1 MSEKPPRRGRKP
13 LPVQVEMPLP
23 PAAEII
29 ERDVELAWWQR
40 TPVIGG
46 LAASAAMLAIL
57 ALWGWLAVRAER
69 ERAAELAASLELET
83 LRAPTQVR
91 ALRIAPNPR
100 SFSASPDATIGW
112 PDPPELL
119 ELHLPV
125 AYASYTAYE
134 VVVDKVDTGRVLLM
148 NRLAPDSNRELRFSL
163 NSSAFGPG
171 EYRIELRGYTWRGER
186 VEAGWIRLVVD

>member
-1 MSEKPPRRGRKP
+1 MSEKLPRRGKKP

-29 ERDVELAWWQR
+29 EREVELAWWQR
-40 TPVIGG
+40 PPVVGG
-46 LAASAAMLAIL
+46 LAAGVALLAFI
-57 ALWGWLAVRAER
+57 ALSGWLAFRAER
-69 ERAAELAASLELET
+69 ERAAELAATLELET
-83 LRAPTQVR
+83 LRPPTRVR
-91 ALRIAPNPR
+91 PLRIAPNPR

-125 AYASYTAYE
+125 AHATYSAYE
-134 VVVDKVDTGRVLLM
+134 VIVDKVDTGRVLLI

-186 VEAGWIRLVVD
+186 VEAGWVRLVVR

>member
-1 MSEKPPRRGRKP
+1 
-13 LPVQVEMPLP
+13 VV
-23 PAAEII
+23 
-29 ERDVELAWWQR
+29 
-40 TPVIGG
+40 GG
-46 LAASAAMLAIL
+46 LAASAALLAIL
-57 ALWGWLAVRAER
+57 ALWGWLGVREAR
-69 ERAAELAASLELET
+69 ERAAELTDTLALET
-83 LRAPTQVR
+83 LRAPTRVR
-91 ALRIAPNPR
+91 PLRIEPNPR

-125 AYASYTAYE
+125 AQATYTAYE
-134 VVVDKVDTGRVLLM
+134 VIVDKVDTGRVLLL

-186 VEAGWIRLVVD
+186 VEAGWVRLVVR

>member
-1 MSEKPPRRGRKP
+1 MSDKPARRGKKP

-29 ERDVELAWWQR
+29 EREAELAWWQR
-40 TPVIGG
+40 PPVVGAV
-46 LAASAAMLAIL
+46 AASAVLLAIL

-69 ERAAELAASLELET
+69 ARAAELAATLELET

-91 ALRIAPNPR
+91 PLRIAPNPR
-100 SFSASPDATIGW
+100 SFSAAPDATIDW

-134 VVVDKVDTGRVLLM
+134 VAVDKVDTGRVLLL

-186 VEAGWIRLVVD
+186 IESGWVRLVVR

>member
-1 MSEKPPRRGRKP
+1 MSEKPTRRGKKP

-29 ERDVELAWWQR
+29 EREVELAWWQR
-40 TPVIGG
+40 PPVVGG
-46 LAASAAMLAIL
+46 LAASAALLALL
-57 ALWGWLAVRAER
+57 ALWSWLAVRAER
-69 ERAAELAASLELET
+69 ERATELADALELAT

-91 ALRIAPNPR
+91 PLRIAPNPR
-100 SFSASPDATIGW
+100 SFSASPDATIDW

-134 VVVDKVDTGRVLLM
+134 VIVDKVDTGRVLLLS
-148 NRLAPDSNRELRFSL
+148 RLAPDSNRDLRFSL

-186 VEAGWIRLVVD
+186 IEAGWVRLVVR

>member
-1 MSEKPPRRGRKP
+1 MNEKSPRRGKKP

-29 ERDVELAWWQR
+29 ERDIELAWWQR
-40 TPVIGG
+40 PLVIGG
-46 LAASAAMLAIL
+46 LAASLALLTIV

-69 ERAAELAASLELET
+69 ERTAELSATLELET
-83 LRAPTQVR
+83 LRAPTRVR
-91 ALRIAPNPR
+91 PLRIAPNPR
-100 SFSASPDATIGW
+100 SFSASPDASIDW

-125 AYASYTAYE
+125 AYAEYPAYE
-134 VVVDKVDTGRVLLM
+134 VIVDKVDTGRVLLI

-186 VEAGWIRLVVD
+186 VEAGWVRMVVR

>member
-1 MSEKPPRRGRKP
+1 M
-13 LPVQVEMPLP
+13 PVQVEMPLP

-40 TPVIGG
+40 PPVVGG
-46 LAASAAMLAIL
+46 LAAGAAMLAAI
-57 ALWGWLAVRAER
+57 ALWGWVAVRDER
-69 ERAAELAASLELET
+69 ERATEFAVALELET
-83 LRAPTQVR
+83 LRAPTRVR
-91 ALRIAPNPR
+91 PVRIEPNPR
-100 SFSASPDATIGW
+100 SFSASPDANIDW

-125 AYASYTAYE
+125 AYAAYTAYE
-134 VVVDKVDTGRVLLM
+134 VIVDKVDTGRVLVL

-186 VEAGWIRLVVD
+186 IEAGWVRLVVR

>member
-1 MSEKPPRRGRKP
+1 MNEKPSRRGKKP

-29 ERDVELAWWQR
+29 EREADLAWWQR
-40 TPVIGG
+40 PPLVGG
-46 LAASAAMLAIL
+46 LAACVALLAVI
-57 ALWGWLAVRAER
+57 ASWGWLAVRAER
-69 ERAAELAASLELET
+69 ERATELAATLERET
-83 LRAPTQVR
+83 LRAPTRVR
-91 ALRIAPNPR
+91 PLRIAPNPR
-100 SFSASPDATIGW
+100 SFSASPDATIDW

-134 VVVDKVDTGRVLLM
+134 VIVDKVDTGRVLLI

-186 VEAGWIRLVVD
+186 IEAGWVRLVVR

>member
-1 MSEKPPRRGRKP
+1 
-13 LPVQVEMPLP
+13 MPLP

-29 ERDVELAWWQR
+29 EREVELAWWQR
-40 TPVIGG
+40 PPVVGG
-46 LAASAAMLAIL
+46 LAAAAALLAAL

-69 ERAAELAASLELET
+69 ERSSELADALELET

-91 ALRIAPNPR
+91 PLRVAPNPR
-100 SFSASPDATIGW
+100 SFSASPDATIDW

-134 VVVDKVDTGRVLLM
+134 VVVDKVDTGRVLLL

-163 NSSAFGPG
+163 NSSAYGPG

-186 VEAGWIRLVVD
+186 VEAGWVRLVVR